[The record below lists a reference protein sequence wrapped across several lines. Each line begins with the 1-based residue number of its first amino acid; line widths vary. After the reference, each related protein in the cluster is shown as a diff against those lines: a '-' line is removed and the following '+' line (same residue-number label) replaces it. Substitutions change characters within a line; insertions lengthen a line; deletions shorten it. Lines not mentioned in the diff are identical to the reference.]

1 MPTRLE
7 LQTENDHLRAKLAA
21 ADLRVRKARAVA
33 AALEKPTGV
42 TRAELIQA
50 HGFQTVS
57 VKKQAEL
64 SGIAVRYEM
73 DNGHKRYFR
82 A

>member
-1 MPTRLE
+1 MS
-7 LQTENDHLRAKLAA
+7 A
-21 ADLRVRKARAVA
+21 
-33 AALEKPTGV
+33 
-42 TRAELIQA
+42 LIQA
-50 HGFQTVS
+50 HGFQTIS
-57 VKKQAEL
+57 VKKQTQL